1 MALFEAKSAGRRR
14 SVLYDADL
22 EHRLSER
29 RSLEAD
35 LRCALANEELEVHY
49 QPFHDIAT
57 RRVTGYEALVRWRH
71 PTRGMVLPSLFV
83 PIAEET
89 GLIVAIG
96 EWVLHEALAEA
107 AHWPEEITI
116 AVNVS
121 PAQMHSDTLARQV
134 IYALAASGVA
144 PHRLELEITETLLI
158 HDSEPHRRL
167 LNELRLIGVR
177 IALDDFGTGYSSLNY
192 LRSFPFDKLKIDR
205 SFVKDLVGSADC
217 RSIVAT
223 VLSLARRFR
232 METIAEG
239 IEDEA
244 QLAVLAEL
252 GCEFAQGFLFSEALP
267 ADALE
272 FEEET
277 SSG

>member
-1 MALFEAKSAGRRR
+1 
-14 SVLYDADL
+14 VL
-22 EHRLSER
+22 R
-29 RSLEAD
+29 
-35 LRCALANEELEVHY
+35 
-49 QPFHDIAT
+49 
-57 RRVTGYEALVRWRH
+57 
-71 PTRGMVLPSLFV
+71 
-83 PIAEET
+83 
-89 GLIVAIG
+89 
-96 EWVLHEALAEA
+96 EALAEA
-107 AHWPEEITI
+107 ARWPEDVTI

-121 PAQMHSDTLARQV
+121 PAQMQGDTLARQV
-134 IYALAASGVA
+134 IHALSISGVA

-167 LNELRLIGVR
+167 LHELRLIGVR
-177 IALDDFGTGYSSLNY
+177 IALDDFGTGCSSLNY

-205 SFVKDLVGSADC
+205 SFVRDLVGSADC

-252 GCEFAQGFLFSEALP
+252 GCDYAQGFLFSEALP
-267 ADALE
+267 ASELE
-272 FEEET
+272 FGGTAPDEPQPQWL
-277 SSG
+277 SLD